1 MSRPSKLASTE
12 TFEKDAVRC
21 TFLNKTRR
29 LIPYNE
35 IKDYGIYR
43 ENGVKFIYISKVT
56 LSEHERQK
64 KISYLYRRT
73 KNVIVV
79 QYDAEI
85 MEFIKERPVIS
96 K

>member
-1 MSRPSKLASTE
+1 MVFPFYFCELN
-12 TFEKDAVRC
+12 C
-21 TFLNKTRR
+21 TLS
-29 LIPYNE
+29 
-35 IKDYGIYR
+35 YGIYR

-85 MEFIKERPVIS
+85 TEFIKERAVIS